1 MKRPVITRRRTL
13 KTLLTA
19 FAASAFGEKLAF
31 GEEESA
37 KPSKVTTLLRQVL
50 PGKGDD
56 EATMVT
62 VEYAPSARSDPHR
75 HPGPVFGY
83 ILEGSIEFQ
92 VEGSPLTT
100 YKQGQVFYEPPGQ
113 IHLVSRNASAT
124 QPAKLLAF
132 LIAKKGEPVRLPAK

>member
-19 FAASAFGEKLAF
+19 FAVGAFGEKLAIGG
-31 GEEESA
+31 GESTKA
-37 KPSKVTTLLRQVL
+37 SQVTTLVRQGL
-50 PGKGDD
+50 PGKEGD

-62 VEYAPSARSDPHR
+62 VEYAPSASSDPHR

-100 YKQGQVFYEPPGQ
+100 YEQGQVFYEPPGQ

-132 LIAKKGEPVRLPAK
+132 LI